1 MRFSSRR
8 STAALLHSDQRS
20 NPIMMYFAGASP
32 ARRDFGRG
40 YNAAQWARY
49 CGRHMCAESIEKF
62 VRTAV
67 QHGGP
72 NGGGVVGGLISFS
85 SDSQQSLKVKKSKK
99 NNGESRI
106 RSVIRSFQF
115 SFQISPNFCRLFERT
130 HAQVLTKKKISSN
143 FRQFFYLATLW

>member
-1 MRFSSRR
+1 
-8 STAALLHSDQRS
+8 
-20 NPIMMYFAGASP
+20 MMYFAGASP

-67 QHGGP
+67 QHGGQH
-72 NGGGVVGGLISFS
+72 GGGVVGGGLISFS

-106 RSVIRSFQF
+106 RSVTRS
-115 SFQISPNFCRLFERT
+115 
-130 HAQVLTKKKISSN
+130 
-143 FRQFFYLATLW
+143 

>member
-1 MRFSSRR
+1 
-8 STAALLHSDQRS
+8 
-20 NPIMMYFAGASP
+20 MMYFAGASP

-62 VRTAV
+62 VRMAV
-67 QHGGP
+67 QHGGSSGS
-72 NGGGVVGGLISFS
+72 GGGGGLISFS

-106 RSVIRSFQF
+106 RSVVVIAFTL
-115 SFQISPNFCRLFERT
+115 ISLGVRKVIPTQGPGPSVTWLKTVSNL
-130 HAQVLTKKKISSN
+130 ISLECIV
-143 FRQFFYLATLW
+143 RFFMYRAAS